1 MSLTKGLLTYCYGET
16 YEKFAYALA
25 DSCQVLGLE
34 VTVVSDNNNLLK
46 HPNINLVYKEN
57 RSLNAFEIE
66 KYSYVLS
73 PYDLTLKVDVDVLL
87 LSEVDIYF
95 NLANSVGLVSGVPRN
110 YCTVSQSTSIYRKK
124 EGDYF
129 LPEIYSTAICFS
141 KSYVASDFFKTVK
154 YLFENW
160 YSLDMSKDLSPTTD
174 TVMSVAWKLQNVPI
188 TKILSFTHFKK
199 HLAYDSKKLLW
210 YSKGFVLNGNK
221 LEGIFHYYEKDFL
234 ENNKELLECLLS

>member
-1 MSLTKGLLTYCYGET
+1 MSLTKGVLTYCYGKT

-25 DSCQVLGLE
+25 DSCQVLGLDL
-34 VTVVSDNNNLLK
+34 TVVSDNNSLLK

-57 RSLNAFEIE
+57 KSLNAFEIE

-73 PYDLTLKVDVDVLL
+73 PYDLTLKVDIDVLL
-87 LSEVDIYF
+87 LSRVDDYF
-95 NLANSVGLVSGVPRN
+95 NLAKSLGLVSGKPNN
-110 YCTVSQSTSIYRKK
+110 YCTVAQPASAYRKK
-124 EGDYF
+124 EENYF

-141 KSYVASDFFKTVK
+141 KSPIARDFFKTVK

-188 TKILSFTHFKK
+188 TKILDFTHFKK

-210 YSKGFVLNGNK
+210 YANGVVLNGNK

-234 ENNKELLECLLS
+234 ENNKELVKCLLS